1 MMKRNTLISL
11 LAVAIAAMAFPLS
24 VAAYDF
30 EEGGFYYNVSG
41 SEATV
46 TYRDKNTGDYSGNV
60 VIPESVTHNGVT
72 YAVTAIGPSAFS
84 RSSNLT
90 SVEISKTIKT
100 IGDHAF
106 NYCSGLTSVVVPN
119 SVESLGRC
127 VFHSCSGLRTAVVGN
142 SVPLI
147 DEYEFQYCYSLAEVV
162 IGESVTHLAI
172 KTFFDCPSLRK
183 VTCLAPVPPTMYA
196 YYSFCD
202 EAYTYAT
209 LYVPGASM
217 QAYKNDQNW
226 GRFRSYQNMTPAEHL
241 SLDKTSLTLHG
252 DESQRLVATVLPA
265 DASQALRWM
274 SSDESV
280 ATVSQGG
287 LVYAVATGYAII
299 TATTTDGTDLSATC
313 NVRVLSNGVQTNNML
328 TIPEM
333 LTVEKGKPFE
343 LPIGM
348 VNNAAISALQFDLS
362 LPEGIELASDGDNYL
377 IDLLD
382 SRVTPGHAVYARALS
397 DGAIRVIV
405 SSSQSE
411 AFIGNDG
418 DLMVLHLNVGDELAD
433 GFYNVLLT
441 NIVLADADA
450 MTYYAPD
457 ELMSVEVKSYMKGDA
472 NGDGLVNVGDYV
484 TVANYILGLNPDPFI
499 FSAADVDE
507 NGMVDVGD
515 LVGVANIVLGDFDM
529 PQNAPHHDN
538 DVTLNGE
545 SVTTGEGRVIVTLNM
560 DNEMALAA
568 LQMDIELPEGMTL
581 AQANLSSRASHHS
594 LAVNRLNDG
603 SMRLLASSNV
613 NDVVDGNEG
622 ALLTLVLEGS
632 TSDNAAVNVSDVLL
646 AEADMTTH
654 GVSPF
659 SISIGNSAVKEVR
672 SDVQIYAQGS
682 DIIVVTP
689 TDTAVELIAT
699 NGITRV
705 VKAQAGV
712 NTYRVERG
720 IWIVRATGQVVKVFC
735 D

>member
-1 MMKRNTLISL
+1 M
-11 LAVAIAAMAFPLS
+11 LAVVIVAMAFPLS

-30 EEGGFYYNVSG
+30 LEGGIYYNVSG

-46 TYRDKNTGDYSGNV
+46 TYRDKNTGDYTGNV
-60 VIPESVTHNGVT
+60 VIPESVTHNGIT
-72 YAVTAIGPSAFS
+72 YAVTAIGSSAFS
-84 RSSNLT
+84 YSYNMN
-90 SVEISKTIKT
+90 SVEISNTIKT

-106 NYCSGLTSVVVPN
+106 TFCTGLTNVVVPN

-142 SVPLI
+142 SVPII

-183 VTCLAPVPPTMYA
+183 VTCLAPEPPTMYA

-202 EAYTYAT
+202 EAYAYAT
-209 LYVPGASM
+209 LCVPGASM
-217 QAYKNDQNW
+217 EAYKNDQNW
-226 GRFRSYQNMTPAEHL
+226 GRFHSYQNLTPAEHL

-252 DESQRLVATVLPA
+252 DESQQLVASVLPT
-265 DASQALRWM
+265 DASQALRWT

-287 LVYAVATGYAII
+287 MVYAVAAGHAII

-343 LPIGM
+343 FPIGM
-348 VNNAAISALQFDLS
+348 VNNAAISALQFDLR
-362 LPEGIELASDGDNYL
+362 LPEGIELASDDNYL

-382 SRVTPGHAVYARALS
+382 SRVPPGHAIYARALS

-405 SSSQSE
+405 SSSQSK
-411 AFIGNDG
+411 AFIGNEG

-441 NIVLADADA
+441 NIVLADVEA

-457 ELMSVEVKSYMKGDA
+457 ELTSVEVKSYMKGDA

-484 TVANYILGLNPDPFI
+484 TVANHILGLNPDPFI
-499 FSAADVDE
+499 LSAADVDE

-529 PQNAPHHDN
+529 PLNALHHEN

-545 SVTTGEGRVIVTLNM
+545 SMTTGEGRVIVTLNM

-568 LQMDIELPEGMTL
+568 MQMDIDLPEGMTL

-603 SMRLLASSNV
+603 SLRLLASSNV
-613 NDVVDGNEG
+613 NDVVVGNEG

-632 TSDNAAVNVSDVLL
+632 VSGNASVNVSDVLL

-654 GVSPF
+654 GVNPF
-659 SISIGNSAVKEVR
+659 SVNVGNSAVMEMR
-672 SDVQIYAQGS
+672 PDVHIYASGCNV
-682 DIIVVTP
+682 IVETP
-689 TDTAVELIAT
+689 VDTTVDLIAP
-699 NGITRV
+699 NGMIRTLQA
-705 VKAQAGV
+705 KAGV
-712 NTYRVERG
+712 NTYRAERG
-720 IWIVRATGQVVKVFC
+720 ICIVRAAGQVAKLSLQ
-735 D
+735 